1 MGGTLWRYHLC
12 LDWMPPDD
20 NAVFVDEMCVCVWV
34 GVGVGHEACVCISL
48 CVCSL
53 LLPAWPASPVDDSQS
68 SAGHQVIVKHNIE
81 PL

>member
-20 NAVFVDEMCVCVWV
+20 VFVDEMCVWVWV
-34 GVGVGHEACVCISL
+34 CVGHEACVCVSVY
-48 CVCSL
+48 VCSL